1 MTVRH
6 LLTMTSGKNPS
17 LLLDKTKDR
26 WIKDFFNAPWISE
39 PGEMF
44 LYVSENIYMLCAILV
59 RVTGIS
65 VTEFLTPRLYEPLGI
80 PVPYWETDHHGVE
93 VGGWG
98 LMLPVEDFAKFT
110 LCYAQNGVYEGKQVI
125 PARWVQE
132 ATSVHSDNSAN
143 RDLDASAGYGY
154 CFWQCGGA
162 KTHTDRMECSPSSA
176 LFSKITM
183 RSWSSTVP
191 KSASKKHGIASG
203 GISPAYSSRK
213 EKCRTL
219 PLWI

>member
-1 MTVRH
+1 M
-6 LLTMTSGKNPS
+6 
-17 LLLDKTKDR
+17 
-26 WIKDFFNAPWISE
+26 DFRA
-39 PGEMF
+39 GEMF

-132 ATSVHSDNSAN
+132 RHRSIPIILPIETSMPAQATAI
-143 RDLDASAGYGY
+143 ASGNAAA
-154 CFWQCGGA
+154 Q